1 MAGNLKRSFSRKK
14 SKWLLLS
21 ILIFLISF
29 FSCTRVNPTAP
40 DQSILYVSANP
51 PSIPAGG
58 ATSTVTVIGYESTGI
73 PLSDGTIIYFSTDIG
88 SIDST
93 ATTKD
98 GIARAIFTSDE
109 RSGVAHIYVTSGNV
123 KADPY
128 PLEIIV
134 GSAALS
140 LLTIGANPSVL
151 PSGGGRSKITAVAFD
166 ENGNTLCDIPVVF
179 STTAGSLSS
188 GGKVLFTN
196 KKGEVKDYLT
206 TTTDA
211 TVTATSGSVNAS
223 VTVLVETN
231 NPPTASFV
239 FSPMDPKVGTK
250 VYFNA
255 SSSSDNDGYIV
266 SYKWDFGDGFL
277 GYGVQTSHIYS
288 YTGTFQVTLV
298 VKDDDGATG
307 ATNQQITINE

>member
-1 MAGNLKRSFSRKK
+1 MLVFS
-14 SKWLLLS
+14 
-21 ILIFLISF
+21 ISF
-29 FSCTRVNPTAP
+29 VSCAKVNPTAP

-73 PLSDGTIIYFSTDIG
+73 PLADGTVIYFTTDIG

-93 ATTKD
+93 AITKN
-98 GIARAIFTSDE
+98 GVARAIFTSDE

-128 PLEIIV
+128 PLEIMV
-134 GSAALS
+134 GSVALS

-151 PSGGGRSKITAVAFD
+151 PPGGGKSKIVAVAFD
-166 ENGNTLCDIPVVF
+166 ENGNTLSGIPVVF
-179 STTAGSLSS
+179 STTAGSLNS
-188 GGKVLFTN
+188 GGKVLYTN
-196 KKGEVKDYLT
+196 QKGEVKDYLT

-211 TVTATSGSVNAS
+211 TVTVTSGSVNAS
-223 VTVLVETN
+223 VTVTVMIETN
-231 NPPTASFV
+231 NPPIASFV
-239 FSPMDPKVGTK
+239 FSPTDPKVGTI

-255 SSSSDNDGYIV
+255 SSSSDSDGYIV
-266 SYKWDFGDGFL
+266 SYKWDFGDGNS
-277 GYGVQTSHIYS
+277 GYGVQTSHTYS

-298 VKDDDGATG
+298 VRDDDGATG
-307 ATNQQITINE
+307 AVSQQVTVSEAEEPGK